1 MKQALFIVLLF
12 SSFAAT
18 AQRMIK
24 RNPAKHQQLWV
35 GITVS
40 PDYNNRTLSSDGSMA
55 ADIVKDSRD
64 KREMGQFGYT
74 AGLAVH
80 YNLSEQWSIEAGV
93 QYAQK
98 GYRTKKENLV
108 WQQPS
113 PAFPTTSKFIYD
125 YFFID
130 IPLQATYTT
139 GTGNCRFFYSAG
151 LALNIFLEGEA
162 TGIFE
167 YANGSK
173 DKSTGPATTNEKK
186 LSLSPL
192 LSAGIDYTFKPNMH
206 FRLAPVFRY
215 GITKMIDAPVS
226 ERLWNAGLNLG
237 FYYRLL

>member
-1 MKQALFIVLLF
+1 MKQALFIVLFF

-24 RNPAKHQQLWV
+24 RNPAAHQQLWV
-35 GITVS
+35 GVTVS
-40 PDYNNRTLSSDGSMA
+40 PDYNNRILSSDGSMA
-55 ADIVKDSRD
+55 ADIVKESRD
-64 KREMGQFGYT
+64 KREVGQIGYT

-80 YNLSEQWSIEAGV
+80 YTLAEQWSIEAGV

-108 WQQPS
+108 WPQPS
-113 PAFPTTSKFIYD
+113 SAFPTTSKFIYN
-125 YFFID
+125 FSFLD
-130 IPLQATYTT
+130 IPLQVKYTR
-139 GTGNCRFFYSAG
+139 GHGNCRFFYTAG
-151 LALNIFLEGEA
+151 LAMNIFLEGEA

-186 LSLSPL
+186 VSLSPL
-192 LSAGIDYTFKPNMH
+192 LSAGIDYTFKPHIH
-206 FRLAPVFRY
+206 FRLAPIFRY
-215 GITKMIDAPVS
+215 GITKMIDAPVA

>member
-1 MKQALFIVLLF
+1 MKQVILILAFF
-12 SSFAAT
+12 NSFAAS
-18 AQRMIK
+18 AQLIRK
-24 RNPAKHQQLWV
+24 NKPAAHQQLWV

-64 KREMGQFGYT
+64 KKEIGQAGYT
-74 AGLAVH
+74 AGLAVN
-80 YNLSEQWSIEAGV
+80 YIFTEAWSIEAGV

-108 WQQPS
+108 WPQPS
-113 PAFPTTSKFIYD
+113 PAFPTTSKFIYN
-125 YFFID
+125 YFFLD
-130 IPLQATYTT
+130 IPLQVKYTT

-151 LALNIFLEGEA
+151 LAFNILLEGEA

-167 YANGSK
+167 YADGSK

-192 LSAGIDYTFKPNMH
+192 LSAGIDYRFKPNMH